1 MVVLLNTYLF
11 CKILSL
17 LSELLWN
24 LLNAT
29 VFHLFLLS
37 SLNHKPF
44 ETRSCVQRNTV
55 PPWDLIQCRRYF
67 KYVLLNWT
75 AQRIE
80 FCACAC
86 VCTFNVCSRLTVLK
100 IKTVFENV
108 RALMRNLKITTEK

>member
-1 MVVLLNTYLF
+1 ML
-11 CKILSL
+11 
-17 LSELLWN
+17 
-24 LLNAT
+24 

-44 ETRSCVQRNTV
+44 ETRSCVQCNTV
-55 PPWDLIQCRRYF
+55 SPCDLIQCSRYF

-86 VCTFNVCSRLTVLK
+86 LCACMFNMCRRLTMLK

-108 RALMRNLKITTEK
+108 RALVKNLKTTTEK